1 MRSLTFRPFSFIPPL
16 DGRDFFIPLR
26 GRYVAAKL
34 HSLTFRPFS
43 FILPLTGGIFLYRSA
58 TACGGEI
65 AQLNIPAVF
74 FHPLLDGRDFFIPH
88 PAAGMWLKRAYSFF
102 RFLFSFLR
110 LFLLSLLFSVLLF
123 FALFIFPVLLFPP
136 FSSFSFLS
144 LFFLFPSFLLSFSFF
159 PFFFSALSTFP
170 ALLFA
175 YIRLFCRCSKNGRK
189 MPDKGQRHFL

>member
-1 MRSLTFRPFSFIPPL
+1 MA
-16 DGRDFFIPLR
+16 GKLR
-26 GRYVAAKL
+26 TLWQAR
-34 HSLTFRPFS
+34 
-43 FILPLTGGIFLYRSA
+43 
-58 TACGGEI
+58 GGEI

-136 FSSFSFLS
+136 FPSFSFLS

-159 PFFFSALSTFP
+159 PFFFRPFHLSRFALCVYKT
-170 ALLFA
+170 LLP
-175 YIRLFCRCSKNGRK
+175 L
-189 MPDKGQRHFL
+189 